1 MLSVLSV
8 KSYVVYLTSIGLKA
22 FECLMR
28 RKLSNDPHKK
38 ENANDNAR

>member
-28 RKLSNDPHKK
+28 RKLSNDLHKK